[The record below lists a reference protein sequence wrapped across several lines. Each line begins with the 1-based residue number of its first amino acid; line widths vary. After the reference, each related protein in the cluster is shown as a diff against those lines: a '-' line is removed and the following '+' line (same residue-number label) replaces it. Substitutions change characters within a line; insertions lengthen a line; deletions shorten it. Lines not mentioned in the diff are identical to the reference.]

1 VSLFITLEGGEGCGK
16 STQAKALYRRLKK
29 EGIPALL
36 THEPGGTALGA
47 RVRRFLKKERKAD
60 IKPQAE
66 LFLFLA
72 SRAQSVREII
82 RPNLDKGLTVICDRY
97 AESTLAYQGCAIGL
111 NPAFIRT
118 ANKFATGGLRPDLIL
133 LLDIEPELGLRRKQP
148 SESGSKFDRF
158 DSRELAFHRKVRE
171 GYLQM
176 ARAEPGRWFVVD
188 ASRSPQDVASV
199 IWERVGKLIKS

>member
-1 VSLFITLEGGEGCGK
+1 MSLFITLEGGEGCGK
-16 STQAKALYRRLKK
+16 STQAKALFRRLKK
-29 EGIPALL
+29 EGVPALL

-47 RVRRFLKKERKAD
+47 RVRRFLKKEKSAD
-60 IKPQAE
+60 IKPEAE

-82 RPNLDKGLTVICDRY
+82 RPNLDKGLPVICDRY
-97 AESTLAYQGCAIGL
+97 AESTLAYQGYAIGL
-111 NPAFIRT
+111 SPAFIQA
-118 ANKFATGGLRPDLIL
+118 ANEFATGGLRPDLIL

-148 SESGSKFDRF
+148 ADSGSKYDRF

-188 ASRSPQDVASV
+188 ASRSPREVSSV
-199 IWERVGKLIKS
+199 IWERVGKLVTA